1 MAVFDIDG
9 FKTNLKKLEG
19 LTPDQQKFGLDQIYS
34 GTTRENDF
42 FQNLL
47 NYVMKSNEPEAI
59 RQRVAIQSEL
69 DKERMAEAGKYKLLF
84 DIPQTIS
91 QAFGNQAAM
100 NVLGARS
107 ITDAYNTALQ
117 SYPRTQF
124 TTTPYTPRNYFN

>member
-1 MAVFDIDG
+1 MFEPAGRYG
-9 FKTNLKKLEG
+9 FLFNPDFQKLPKDLQSLVVAGETASSDAKD
-19 LTPDQQKFGLDQIYS
+19 LRILLEDFNNPARRKQILEDQVA
-34 GTTRENDF
+34 
-42 FQNLL
+42 FQGEL
-47 NYVMKSNEPEAI
+47 MKQAAP
-59 RQRVAIQSEL
+59 
-69 DKERMAEAGKYKLLF
+69 YKLLF